1 MQTFATLINVV
12 MTIVLGGA
20 ILYLLNRIRSMEKVV
35 DRLRADVR
43 HAANLDDVV
52 DLTQSLV
59 AEAVQATKK
68 EDGENEEEEEE
79 EEAVEEADR
88 GADGDSD
95 SSCSEN

>member
-59 AEAVQATKK
+59 ADAVQATKK
-68 EDGENEEEEEE
+68 EDGEIEEEE
-79 EEAVEEADR
+79 EEADEE
-88 GADGDSD
+88 ADGDSD
-95 SSCSEN
+95 SSRSEN